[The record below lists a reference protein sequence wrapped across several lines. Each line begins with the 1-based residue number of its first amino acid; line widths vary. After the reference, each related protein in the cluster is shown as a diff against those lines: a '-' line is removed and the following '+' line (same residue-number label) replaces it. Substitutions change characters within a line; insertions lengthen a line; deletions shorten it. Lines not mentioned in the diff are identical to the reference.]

1 MQHGSDNSVV
11 TVVVPCFNYGHFLPE
26 ALHSLAVQS
35 GGPPR
40 VVVVDDGSTDPH
52 THQVLDDLEG
62 DGGEVEVLRQ
72 SNQGVSRACNAG
84 LDKAQTEYA
93 LMLSADDR
101 LFPGALGLLR
111 GMLEAD
117 PALGYAYGQAWFFG
131 TQSGVLKLPP
141 WDPWRLLFRNIVTGT
156 ALIRTELLRAT
167 GGYDPAFRHYED
179 WELWIHALSLGWK
192 GQQLDEPAF
201 HYRRHA
207 EAKGH
212 ADRRGYRQ
220 TRRLLRRKH
229 ASLYDN
235 LDRIASASRLSRAER
250 LLYRY
255 VWAPRPWPAAAER
268 ALYSLIWS
276 RGNDPV
282 TGHSDA

>member
-1 MQHGSDNSVV
+1 MTTTPRTQGGNSVV

-26 ALHSLAVQS
+26 ALQSLATQA

-40 VVVVDDGSTDPH
+40 TIVVDDGSTDPH
-52 THQVLDDLEG
+52 TQRVIDDLAG
-62 DGGEVEVLRQ
+62 DVEVIRQ
-72 SNQGVSRACNAG
+72 ANQGMCKASNVGLERAE
-84 LDKAQTEYA
+84 TEYA
-93 LMLSADDR
+93 LVLSADDR

-111 GMLEAD
+111 AALDAN
-117 PALGYAYGQAWFFG
+117 PSLGYAYGQAWFFG
-131 TQSGVLKLPP
+131 TQSGLLKLPP

-167 GGYDPAFRHYED
+167 GGYDPDFRYYED
-179 WELWIHALSLGWK
+179 WELWIHALSLGWR
-192 GQQLDEPAF
+192 GEQVNEPAL

-207 EAKGH
+207 AAKGYV
-212 ADRRGYRQ
+212 DRGGYRE
-220 TRRLLRRKH
+220 TCRLLRRKH
-229 ASLYDN
+229 APLYEN
-235 LDRIASASRLSRAER
+235 LERIAGVSSAGRAER

-276 RGNDPV
+276 GRSTPDEGP
-282 TGHSDA
+282 G